1 MKELVLD
8 SYLGKEVV
16 VFIDGQDIAG
26 EFVGYDDRSYII
38 QLYGEYVA
46 INRRVVEMVMP
57 VPIWDKIKEA
67 HND

>member
-1 MKELVLD
+1 MQEPVLD
-8 SYLGKEVV
+8 SYLDREVV

-26 EFVGYDDRSYII
+26 EFAGYDERSYII
-38 QLYGEYVA
+38 KLYDEYVT

-57 VPIWDKIKEA
+57 VAIWDKIKEA